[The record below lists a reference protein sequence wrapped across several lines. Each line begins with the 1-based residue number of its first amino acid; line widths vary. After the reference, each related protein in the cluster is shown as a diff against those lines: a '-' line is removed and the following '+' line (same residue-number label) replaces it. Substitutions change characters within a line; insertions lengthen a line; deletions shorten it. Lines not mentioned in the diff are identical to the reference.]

1 MFELLVV
8 AAFLWLFIKG
18 LGLAFRVT
26 WGLTKAVAIV
36 LFVLAMP
43 ALLGCLLLAGGVLLL
58 IPVALVGIAF
68 GILKA
73 AVESCR
79 WEDAFA
85 PYSSLFG
92 EIGGIFR
99 VPDRLFQK
107 WPVVQYSRK
116 QKHHTYHNY

>member
-68 GILKA
+68 GILNA
-73 AVESCR
+73 AV
-79 WEDAFA
+79 
-85 PYSSLFG
+85 
-92 EIGGIFR
+92 
-99 VPDRLFQK
+99 
-107 WPVVQYSRK
+107 
-116 QKHHTYHNY
+116 

>member
-43 ALLGCLLLAGGVLLL
+43 ALLGCLLLAGGALLL

-73 AVESCR
+73 AV
-79 WEDAFA
+79 
-85 PYSSLFG
+85 
-92 EIGGIFR
+92 
-99 VPDRLFQK
+99 
-107 WPVVQYSRK
+107 
-116 QKHHTYHNY
+116 